1 MPFRC
6 LYRGFSDETIHVAN
20 FANHHF
26 CKTNHKEANQR
37 PGQMCCALQC
47 LLMVRPYFFEWACD
61 VLLYCGSEVVLP
73 LATMLYLVSFI
84 PVFFPGY
91 STVPL

>member
-6 LYRGFSDETIHVAN
+6 FYRAFSDETIHVVN

-37 PGQMCCALQC
+37 PGQMSCALQC

-61 VLLYCGSEVVLP
+61 VCCIVALKSY
-73 LATMLYLVSFI
+73 YL
-84 PVFFPGY
+84 
-91 STVPL
+91 